1 MVKIETWIQAVSTV
15 GFPIVISFYVLGRL
29 EPTINRLND
38 TIKFQS
44 IIIAKQS
51 GIDYNSIV
59 QEYGGGSK

>member
-1 MVKIETWIQAVSTV
+1 MKIDVWIQAISTV

-29 EPTINRLND
+29 EPTINKLND

-51 GIDYNSIV
+51 GIDYDSIIR
-59 QEYGGGSK
+59 EYGGGNK